1 LPSEEK
7 REISGGTMDPWKT
20 DKWFTSP
27 WCYLPEV
34 RKNDTFAPKIKIHD
48 VTLRDGEQQ
57 TAVVFRREEKVAI
70 ARKLDS
76 LGVHRIEAGMPAVS
90 DQDKAAI
97 QDIAALGLKSEVFAF
112 SRCIPE
118 EIKVVKAC
126 GCSGVVVEIP
136 ASDHMIKNAY
146 GWSVDRA
153 MKASIDT
160 TLAAREAGLYT
171 VFFTIDA
178 TRTEV
183 NRFLD
188 IVEQVATEGHM
199 DALTMADTVGGC
211 TPEATSH
218 VVKRVIE
225 RLKKPVEIHCHQDF
239 GLGVANTLAALQ
251 AGASVAHTTVTG
263 LGERAGNVPMED
275 VVLSLLCLYG
285 VDLGIHTEKFCD
297 VSRFVLDLA
306 RVPISPNRPIVGE
319 KLYEVESG
327 IIAGWIRLARKDH
340 PLEYVPFAP
349 ELVGQKPVS
358 IVLGK
363 NSGPPSME
371 EWCEKLGVTATD
383 EERMAM
389 LKQVK
394 AKSFEKKDLLT
405 ADEFREIVERVVQK
419 ASV

>member
-1 LPSEEK
+1 
-7 REISGGTMDPWKT
+7 MDPWKT

-70 ARKLDS
+70 ARQLDA

-90 DQDKAAI
+90 DQDKGAI
-97 QDIAALGLKSEVFAF
+97 QDIAALGLKAEIFAF

-118 EIKVVKAC
+118 EIKVVNAC

-160 TLAAREAGLYT
+160 TLAAKEAGLYT

-188 IVEQVATEGHM
+188 IVDQVATEGHM

-211 TPEATSH
+211 TPDAVSY
-218 VVKRVIE
+218 VVKKVID

-239 GLGVANTLAALQ
+239 GLGVANTISALAA
-251 AGASVAHTTVTG
+251 GSSVAHTTVTG

-275 VVLSLLCLYG
+275 VVMSLLCLYG
-285 VDLGIHTEKFCD
+285 IDLGINTAKFCD

-306 RVPISPNRPIVGE
+306 RVSVPPNRPIVGD

-327 IIAGWIRLARKDH
+327 IIAGWIRMARKEH

-383 EERMAM
+383 DERMAM

-394 AKSFEKKDLLT
+394 AKSFEKKALLT
-405 ADEFREIVERVVQK
+405 ADEFKEIVERVLQK

>member
-1 LPSEEK
+1 
-7 REISGGTMDPWKT
+7 MQQPWKT
-20 DKWFTSP
+20 DKWFVSP
-27 WCYLPEV
+27 WCFLPEV
-34 RKNDTFAPKIKIHD
+34 QKNYKFPSKIKIHD

-70 ARKLDS
+70 ARHLDA

-90 DQDKAAI
+90 DQDRAAI
-97 QDIAALGLKSEVFAF
+97 EDIASLGLKSEIFAF
-112 SRCIPE
+112 GRCIAD
-118 EIKVVKAC
+118 EIRTVKAC
-126 GCSGVVVEIP
+126 GCTGVVIEIP
-136 ASDHMIKNAY
+136 ASVHMIENAY

-153 MKASIDT
+153 MKSSIEA
-160 TLAAREAGLYT
+160 TLAAKEAGLYT

-183 NRFLD
+183 DRLLD
-188 IVEQVATEGHM
+188 MVERVATEGHM
-199 DALTMADTVGGC
+199 DAFTLADTMGVC
-211 TPEATSH
+211 TPDAVYH
-218 VVKRVIE
+218 VVKKVID

-239 GLGVANTLAALQ
+239 GLGVANTIAALA
-251 AGASVAHTTVTG
+251 AGASVAQTTITG

-275 VVLSLLCLYG
+275 VVMSLLCLH
-285 VDLGIHTEKFCD
+285 GIDIGIRTEKFCE
-297 VSRFVLDLA
+297 VSRYVLERA
-306 RVPISPNRPIVGE
+306 HVTIPPNRPIVGD

-327 IIAGWIRLARKDH
+327 IIAGWVRLARREH
-340 PLEYVPFAP
+340 PLEFVPFAP

-371 EWCEKLGVTATD
+371 EWCEKLGVKATE

-389 LKQVK
+389 LKLVK

-405 ADEFREIVERVVQK
+405 DEEFKAIVDRVLQP
-419 ASV
+419 AAAAHR

>member
-1 LPSEEK
+1 
-7 REISGGTMDPWKT
+7 MQQPWKT

-34 RKNDTFAPKIKIHD
+34 RKNDHFPSNIKIHD

-70 ARKLDS
+70 AKQLDA
-76 LGVHRIEAGMPAVS
+76 LGIHRIEAGMPAVS
-90 DQDKAAI
+90 EQDKGAI
-97 QDIAALGLKSEVFAF
+97 SDIAALGLKAEIFAF
-112 SRCIPE
+112 ARCIPE

-126 GCSGVVVEIP
+126 GVQGVVVEIP
-136 ASDHMIKNAY
+136 ASDHMIQNAY
-146 GWSVDRA
+146 GWTIDRA
-153 MKASIDT
+153 MKSSIET
-160 TLAAREAGLYT
+160 TLAAKEAGLYT

-178 TRTEV
+178 TRTEL

-188 IVEQVATEGHM
+188 IVQQVATEGHM
-199 DALTMADTVGGC
+199 DALTMADTVGVC
-211 TPEATSH
+211 TPDAVSY
-218 VVKRVIE
+218 VVKQVID

-239 GLGVANTLAALQ
+239 GLGVANSIAALA

-275 VVLSLLCLYG
+275 VVMSLLCLYG
-285 VDLGIHTEKFCD
+285 VDLGIKTEKFCE
-297 VSRFVLDLA
+297 VSKMVLDLA
-306 RVPISPNRPIVGE
+306 KVQAPPNRPIVGS

-327 IIAGWIRLARKDH
+327 IIAGWVRQARKDH
-340 PLEYVPFAP
+340 PLEYVPFSP

-363 NSGPPSME
+363 NSGPPSIL
-371 EWCEKLGVTATD
+371 EWCEKLGITATE

-389 LKQVK
+389 LLQVK

-405 ADEFREIVERVVQK
+405 ADEFKAIAERVVK
-419 ASV
+419 KVAV